1 MKLDDIDT
9 PGAQAPA
16 NTPHSAIRA
25 SGLITAAATTAL
37 SACGG
42 GGDSAADAAPST
54 REQAQTV
61 SIGATTKPA
70 VNATTGFAYD
80 AWRFLTQAT
89 FGPTPKDLEPTST
102 LISKGYQAWL
112 NEQFVRQPLQ
122 STFNL
127 TKSYVGLWQAHGGS
141 TFNMGPG
148 VACSAMWEQFL
159 SGPDQLRQRV
169 ALALSEIFVLSFRGG
184 DLSERA
190 PAVASYHDLLVKNA
204 FGSLR
209 TLVEGVCKHPAMG
222 LYLTHLRNEA
232 PDGSG
237 RIPDQ
242 NFARELMQLFT
253 IGLVNLKMD
262 GSPTVDSSGNAATYN
277 TVDIQVLS
285 HVFTGWGWASGGWN
299 AGAAIRNSI
308 DTSWAAMN
316 QPMVTYTGMHATTA
330 HFNAIYQKGAPLLF
344 TQAKLNPTG
353 VAETDLKNA
362 LDVLLAHPNVAPF
375 LARQMIQRLVTSNPS
390 TGYVLRV
397 ATQFKTSSFSLKAL
411 VQAILLD
418 TEARDV
424 ATIASSTTYGKLK
437 EPMLRITSAFRALG
451 YSTLTANVVV
461 NGVTKVKPLY
471 AMSETFFTQSA
482 STVSLGQGPFQA
494 PSVFNFFRPGHVA
507 TWSDMGKLGLQ
518 APELQTTSEL
528 DVAAYIRFVADGVA
542 NGFGPAIDPLPLQTN
557 PVKRSPYVEDVYAT
571 LHPYWSLQLTYVAE
585 VSATLNGL
593 KAITTPTDV
602 TKIDGLVR
610 TTIIPSLNRK
620 LLGDQMSEALKTQ
633 LSAAMV
639 PFITGNP
646 SIWGVLPA
654 IQNAVTMVMVSSEFV
669 VQK

>member
-9 PGAQAPA
+9 AAAQAPA
-16 NTPHSAIRA
+16 NPPPSAIRA
-25 SGLITAAATTAL
+25 GGLLTAVATTAL

-42 GGDSAADAAPST
+42 GGDPAGDAAPGT
-54 REQAQTV
+54 REQPQAV
-61 SIGATTKPA
+61 SIGASTKPT
-70 VNATTGFAYD
+70 VNAAGFAYD

-89 FGPTPKDLEPTST
+89 FGPTPKDLEPGST

-127 TKSYVGLWQAHGGS
+127 TQSYENLWRALGGDL
-141 TFNMGPG
+141 FGMGPG
-148 VACSAMWEQFL
+148 IACSAMWEQFL

-190 PAVASYHDLLVKNA
+190 PSVASYHDLLVKNA

-285 HVFTGWGWASGGWN
+285 HVFTGWGWASGDWN
-299 AGAAIRNSI
+299 AGNDIRNSVQA
-308 DTSWAAMN
+308 SWPVMN
-316 QPMVTYTGMHATTA
+316 QPMVPYAGRHATTA
-330 HFNAIYQKGAPLLF
+330 HFNAIYQKGMPLLF

-390 TGYVLRV
+390 TAYVSRV
-397 ATQFKTSSFSLKAL
+397 ATQFKASNFSLKTL
-411 VQAILLD
+411 VQAVLLD

-437 EPMLRITSAFRALG
+437 EPMLRITSAFRSLG
-451 YSTLTANVVV
+451 YATSTANVVV

-471 AMSETFFTQSA
+471 VMSETFFTQSA
-482 STVSLGQGPFQA
+482 STISLGQGPFQS

-507 TWSDMGKLGLQ
+507 TWSEMGKLGLQ

-542 NGFGPAIDPLPLQTN
+542 NGFGPAISKANGELFPQ
-557 PVKRSPYVEDVYAT
+557 RSPYVEDVYST
-571 LHPYWSLQLTYVAE
+571 LHQYWSLQLIYVAE
-585 VSATLNGL
+585 VTATLNGL

-646 SIWGVLPA
+646 SILGVLPA